1 MADCCGLQCSANTR
15 NNSRILAES
24 LSRVVQ
30 LNQESDSMM
39 ETSLSEL
46 NTSCQDRDIGESA
59 GRNCNWASNN
69 SCSNDLVEDTTSYAY
84 DEFLK
89 AASNENRFNIATH

>member
-1 MADCCGLQCSANTR
+1 MADSRGLQGSVNTR

-30 LNQESDSMM
+30 LNQESDSTM

-59 GRNCNWASNN
+59 GRPE
-69 SCSNDLVEDTTSYAY
+69 LQ
-84 DEFLK
+84 LGK
-89 AASNENRFNIATH
+89 

>member
-1 MADCCGLQCSANTR
+1 MADSRGLQGSANTR

-30 LNQESDSMM
+30 LNQESDSTM

-69 SCSNDLVEDTTSYAY
+69 LCSNDLVEDTTTMPMMS
-84 DEFLK
+84 F
-89 AASNENRFNIATH
+89 